1 MSSAGAGADTR
12 RVARC
17 DTGREGRCGRVSMGS
32 EGARG
37 YMCRGAFTLELVVEV
52 CSRRDAGVSDRV
64 EPYHEVRGEGLE
76 GSRERRNRKRYRWRT
91 RTQGCVEWY

>member
-1 MSSAGAGADTR
+1 MSMIGHE
-12 RVARC
+12 VNII
-17 DTGREGRCGRVSMGS
+17 RCG
-32 EGARG
+32 EARKG
-37 YMCRGAFTLELVVEV
+37 LTFELVVEV
-52 CSRRDAGVSDRV
+52 CSRRDAGVCDRV